1 MRSLDIASTG
11 MQAQQTNVDVISN
24 NLANMTTTGFK
35 RRRAEFQDLLYQNE
49 RRVGTNTSDSGTVV
63 PAGAQVGLGV
73 RTAAI
78 YRINEQGT
86 LQQTSNSLDVAIQGN
101 GYFPV
106 ALPSGETA
114 YTRDGT
120 FGLAPDGTIVTA
132 DGYPVAGG
140 IVVPT
145 NATAVTISAA
155 GAVQASIAGQAA
167 PSTVG
172 TLQLA
177 VFPNEAGLD
186 AQGGNLLLQSA
197 ASGNPVTGPPGS
209 PGFGSVLQGF
219 VEGSNVNVVTEI
231 SNLITAQRAYEM
243 NSKVITTLRPD
254 AVHPDEPTVSAMR
267 WSILAVA
274 ITLAAPSH
282 AATLRSSTTLS
293 AREVRLSDLFDG
305 VVSDRAIGPGPD
317 TGGRI
322 VVEAPQLAAIAR
334 QFNVDWRPAGSNDR
348 IVLDRPGQAF
358 PREGR
363 PGGLARCLGNR
374 WRFGRCRCR
383 GAGLHPAHGADRR

>member
-35 RRRAEFQDLLYQNE
+35 RSRAEFQDLIYENL
-49 RRVGTNTSDSGTVV
+49 RRVGSNTSDTGSVV
-63 PAGAQVGLGV
+63 PSGAQVGLGV

-78 YRINEQGT
+78 YRINEQGA
-86 LQQTSNSLDVAIQGN
+86 LQQTSNSLDLAIRGN

-132 DGYPVAGG
+132 DGFPVSGG
-140 IVVPT
+140 LVIPA
-145 NATAVTISAA
+145 NATAVTVNT
-155 GAVQASIAGQAA
+155 GGVVQVSLDGQTA
-167 PSTVG
+167 PQTVG

-177 VFPNEAGLD
+177 VFPNQAGLD
-186 AQGGNLLLQSA
+186 GQGSNLFLQTA
-197 ASGNPVTGPPGS
+197 ASGNPVTGAPNA

-243 NSKVITTLRPD
+243 NSKVITTSDQMLSTLTNLR
-254 AVHPDEPTVSAMR
+254 
-267 WSILAVA
+267 
-274 ITLAAPSH
+274 
-282 AATLRSSTTLS
+282 
-293 AREVRLSDLFDG
+293 
-305 VVSDRAIGPGPD
+305 
-317 TGGRI
+317 
-322 VVEAPQLAAIAR
+322 
-334 QFNVDWRPAGSNDR
+334 
-348 IVLDRPGQAF
+348 
-358 PREGR
+358 
-363 PGGLARCLGNR
+363 
-374 WRFGRCRCR
+374 
-383 GAGLHPAHGADRR
+383 